1 MQKKSPDSA
10 LRALLKQHDGTLL
23 RTGENQRTELY
34 QLIRKYFPM
43 AQVSMDEM

>member
-1 MQKKSPDSA
+1 MQKKTPESA

-23 RTGENQRTELY
+23 RTGEHERNELY
-34 QLIRKYFPM
+34 QLITQYFPA